1 MPTVNE
7 LCDEVRSK
15 NAGPFWITIDLFFSN
30 EENYRRYKD
39 SETLGP
45 ELFERLFCANRAF
58 VKRFAVDDLRV
69 VKISFARPRPQG
81 WVHERDLHAGQ
92 QYVRLLNVELAP
104 GPAASVSRIREKGGP
119 M

>member
-1 MPTVNE
+1 MLTVNE
-7 LCDEVRSK
+7 VCAHVRSK
-15 NAGPFWITIDLFFSN
+15 NAGPFWITIDLFFSS
-30 EENYRRYKD
+30 EEYYQHYKD

-45 ELFERLFCANRAF
+45 ELFERLFCARREF
-58 VKRFAVDDLRV
+58 VKRFAIDALRV

-92 QYVRLLNVELAP
+92 QYVRLLDVELAP
-104 GPAASVSRIREKGGP
+104 GPGVRATRSRGNGDA